1 MASEAVDNMDLK
13 IRTDLALETK
23 ESLDEAGRLRGVV
36 FDEKTDGETGI
47 KISRLEVLNALAI
60 DEPLEYV
67 RLYLDGNMQ
76 MWVDAED
83 SLELW

>member
-47 KISRLEVLNALAI
+47 KISRGK
-60 DEPLEYV
+60 
-67 RLYLDGNMQ
+67 R
-76 MWVDAED
+76 
-83 SLELW
+83 

>member
-47 KISRLEVLNALAI
+47 KISRLEVLNALG
-60 DEPLEYV
+60 EK
-67 RLYLDGNMQ
+67 NMGRFT
-76 MWVDAED
+76 
-83 SLELW
+83 SG